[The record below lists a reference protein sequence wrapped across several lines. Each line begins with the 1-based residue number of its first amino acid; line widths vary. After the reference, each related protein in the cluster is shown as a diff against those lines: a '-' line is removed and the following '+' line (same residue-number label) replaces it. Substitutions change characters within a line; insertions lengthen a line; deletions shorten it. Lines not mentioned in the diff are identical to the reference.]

1 MTATP
6 DRATAQP
13 TTTHLPQDFA
23 AELRGA
29 LDGQARFDPGTRAL
43 YSTDASNYRRVPV
56 GVVPSAPK

>member
-29 LDGQARFDPGTRAL
+29 LDGQARFDPGTR
-43 YSTDASNYRRVPV
+43 DAFCYRQTRRY
-56 GVVPSAPK
+56 KIRREY